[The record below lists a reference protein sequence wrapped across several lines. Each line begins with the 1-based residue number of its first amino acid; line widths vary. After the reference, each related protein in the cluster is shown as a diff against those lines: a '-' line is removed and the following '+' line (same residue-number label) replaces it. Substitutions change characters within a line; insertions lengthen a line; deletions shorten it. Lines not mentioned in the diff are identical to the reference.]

1 LGSCNFEIDSQTL
14 NDLGIFNNGD
24 NKSIRSFFGK
34 AKTLGG
40 VEKFNQI
47 FNSPLT
53 DPQQMQDRLDMLGYF
68 QSADIEFNA
77 DKATCDFAEF
87 YLEQHA
93 KPRAF
98 PKILGVL
105 NRVAHVFYKETEY
118 YTIQQGVRSI
128 LKLLNTLKIFTE
140 TNEFDTLPK
149 LLKEV
154 HSTITQILN
163 DKDFSFA
170 IQLNPTQ
177 KLSALDT
184 TRADYLF
191 RNLKHDSIKTLLG
204 IVYMLDVFT
213 TVSSE
218 GKKIGFSL
226 PVVNSTG
233 EKVLKIDGLFHPFVN
248 NAVSNNIT
256 FDYNQNVCFVT
267 GTNMAGKSTFLKAT
281 GICVFL
287 SQLGFPVPAAYM
299 ETSTFKGIITTIN
312 LSDDIQSGHSHF
324 YNEVL
329 RVKHVA
335 QKLNESQDM
344 FVIFDELFRGTN
356 VKDAYD
362 ASLMIISAFSKMLG
376 TFFMI
381 STHIV
386 EVANDLADT
395 TNINFKFMETTFE
408 NETPRFSYQLK
419 DGITDEKLGM
429 WIVKNE
435 GIVELIDKAIEQT
448 S

>member
-1 LGSCNFEIDSQTL
+1 MHFEVDNQTL
-14 NDLGIFNNGD
+14 NDLAIYKNGS
-24 NKSIRSFFGK
+24 NKSIRSLFDK

-40 VEKFNQI
+40 MEKFNQI
-47 FNSPLT
+47 FNNPLT
-53 DPQQMQDRLDMLGYF
+53 DSYQIQDRLNMLGYF
-68 QSADIEFNA
+68 QNAEIEFTA
-77 DKATCDFAEF
+77 DKAACDFAEF
-87 YLEQHA
+87 YLEQHS

-98 PKILGVL
+98 PKILGLL

-118 YTIQQGVRSI
+118 YTIQQGVRSV
-128 LKLLNTLKIFTE
+128 LKLLNTLKDFT
-140 TNEFDTLPK
+140 TANAFDTLPK
-149 LLKEV
+149 LLKEIYL
-154 HSTITQILN
+154 TITQILD
-163 DKDFSFA
+163 DKDFDFV
-170 IQLNPTQ
+170 IQLNPAQ
-177 KLSALDT
+177 KLSALDI

-191 RNLKHDSIKTLLG
+191 RNLKHDRIKTLLDV
-204 IVYMLDVFT
+204 VYQLDVFT
-213 TVSSE
+213 TVSLE
-218 GKKIGFSL
+218 GKKMGFSL

-233 EKVLKIDGLFHPFVN
+233 EKVLKIEGLFHPFVN
-248 NAVSNNIT
+248 NPVSNNIA
-256 FDYNQNVCFVT
+256 FDYNQNICFVT

-299 ETSTFKGIITTIN
+299 ETSTFKGMITTIN

-335 QKLNESQDM
+335 QKLNESQDL

-362 ASLMIISAFSKMLG
+362 ASLMIISAFSKMRN

-386 EVANDLADT
+386 EVANDLAHT
-395 TNINFKFMETTFE
+395 ANINFKFMETTFD
-408 NETPRFSYQLK
+408 NETPVYSYQLK

-435 GIVELIDKAIEQT
+435 GIVELIDKAIGKT
-448 S
+448 L

>member
-1 LGSCNFEIDSQTL
+1 MQFEIDQQTL
-14 NDLGIFNNGD
+14 NDLAIFKNGG
-24 NKSIRSFFGK
+24 NKSIRSLFDK

-40 VEKFNQI
+40 MEKFNQI
-47 FNSPLT
+47 FNNPLT
-53 DPQQMQDRLDMLGYF
+53 DPQQIKDRLDMLGYF
-68 QSADIEFNA
+68 QSADFEFNA
-77 DKATCDFAEF
+77 DKTTCDFAEF
-87 YLEQHA
+87 YLEQHS
-93 KPRAF
+93 KPHAF
-98 PKILGVL
+98 AKILGVL
-105 NRVAHVFYKETEY
+105 NRVSHVFYKETEY

-128 LKLLNTLKIFTE
+128 LKLLNALKNFTAA
-140 TNEFDTLPK
+140 NDFDTLPK
-149 LLKEV
+149 LLKET
-154 HSTITQILN
+154 HSVITQILE
-163 DKDFSFA
+163 DKDFGFA

-177 KLSALDT
+177 KLSALDI

-191 RNLKHDSIKTLLG
+191 RNLRRDSIKTLLG
-204 IVYMLDVFT
+204 IVYVLDVFT

-218 GKKIGFSL
+218 GKKMGFSL

-233 EKVLKIDGLFHPFVN
+233 KKVLKIDGLFHPFVD
-248 NAVSNNIT
+248 NAVSNNII

-287 SQLGFPVPAAYM
+287 SQLGFPVPAANM

-335 QKLNESQDM
+335 QKLNESQDL

-362 ASLMIISAFSKMLG
+362 ASLMIISAFSKMRN

-386 EVANDLADT
+386 EVANDLINT
-395 TNINFKFMETTFE
+395 TNINFKFMETTFD
-408 NETPRFSYQLK
+408 NEMPRFSYQLK

-435 GIVELIDKAIEQT
+435 GIVEMIDKAIEQT

>member
-1 LGSCNFEIDSQTL
+1 MQFELDHQTL
-14 NDLGIFNNGD
+14 SDLAIFKNGSD
-24 NKSIRSFFGK
+24 KSIRSLFDK

-40 VEKFNQI
+40 MEKFNQI
-47 FNSPLT
+47 FNNPLT
-53 DPQQMQDRLDMLGYF
+53 DAQQIQDRLDMLSYF
-68 QSADIEFNA
+68 QRADNGFMA

-87 YLEQHA
+87 YLEQYE

-98 PKILGVL
+98 PKVLGLL
-105 NRVAHVFYKETEY
+105 NRVSHVFYRENEY
-118 YTIQQGVRSI
+118 YTIQQGVRSVI
-128 LKLLNTLKIFTE
+128 KLLNTLRDFT
-140 TNEFDTLPK
+140 TANNFDTLPK
-149 LLKEV
+149 LLKET
-154 HSTITQILN
+154 HSAITQILD
-163 DKDFSFA
+163 DKDFDFA

-177 KLSALDT
+177 KLSALDI

-191 RNLKHDSIKTLLG
+191 RNLKHDQIKILLN
-204 IVYMLDVFT
+204 IVYQLDVFT

-218 GKKIGFSL
+218 GKKLGFCL
-226 PVVNSTG
+226 PVVNTTRA
-233 EKVLKIDGLFHPFVN
+233 KVLKIEGLIHPFVN
-248 NAVSNNIT
+248 NPISNSIEFDDDQNI
-256 FDYNQNVCFVT
+256 CFVT

-335 QKLNESQDM
+335 QKLNDSQDM

-362 ASLMIISAFSKMLG
+362 ASLMIISAFSKMRN

-395 TNINFKFMETTFE
+395 ANINFKFMETTFD

-419 DGITDEKLGM
+419 NGITDEKLGM

-435 GIVELIDKAIEQT
+435 GIVELIDKAMGK
-448 S
+448 

>member
-1 LGSCNFEIDSQTL
+1 MQFELDHQTL
-14 NDLGIFNNGD
+14 SDLAILKNGSSISILSLFN
-24 NKSIRSFFGK
+24 K

-40 VEKFNQI
+40 MEKFNQI

-53 DPQQMQDRLDMLGYF
+53 DPHQIQDRLDMLGYF
-68 QSADIEFNA
+68 LNADSEFAA
-77 DKATCDFAEF
+77 DKATCDFVEF
-87 YLEQHA
+87 YLEQYE

-98 PKILGVL
+98 PKILGLL
-105 NRVAHVFYKETEY
+105 NRVTHIFYRENEY
-118 YTIQQGVRSI
+118 YTIQQGVKSV
-128 LKLLNTLKIFTE
+128 LKLLNALKDFTTANDCE
-140 TNEFDTLPK
+140 ILPK
-149 LLKEV
+149 LLKEI
-154 HSTITQILN
+154 HAAITQIL
-163 DKDFSFA
+163 DDQDFDF
-170 IQLNPTQ
+170 IIRLNPAQ
-177 KLSALDT
+177 RLSALDI

-191 RNLKHDSIKTLLG
+191 RNLKHDSIKTLLE
-204 IVYMLDVFT
+204 IVYQLDVFT

-218 GKKIGFSL
+218 GKKLGFCL

-233 EKVLKIDGLFHPFVN
+233 EKALKIEGLFHPFVN
-248 NAVSNNIT
+248 NPVSNSIE
-256 FDYNQNVCFVT
+256 FDYNQNICFVT

-312 LSDDIQSGHSHF
+312 LSDDIQSGHSYF

-335 QKLNESQDM
+335 QKLNDSQDM

-362 ASLMIISAFSKMLG
+362 ASLMIISAFSKMRN

-386 EVANDLADT
+386 EVANDLANT
-395 TNINFKFMETTFE
+395 ANINFKFMETKFE
-408 NETPRFSYQLK
+408 DETPRFNYQLK

-435 GIVELIDKAIEQT
+435 GIVELIDKAIT
-448 S
+448 KTL